1 MTMREAEYSSLS
13 PNALRVLEKRYL
25 ARDEEGRVTETPE
38 ALFHRVARTIA
49 ETDRLYGA
57 DEVTIPATATRF
69 EALMRSLRF
78 LPNSPTL
85 MNAGKPH
92 AHPQYSACFVIPIE
106 DDMRSIG
113 NAVTAAMLIHKT
125 GGGTGFSFSRLRP
138 KGDLVRSSGGVAS
151 GPVSFMRI
159 FDAATEQVKQGSTR
173 RGANMGIL
181 QCLAPDTKIHT
192 LQGQVAICDLV
203 GQQPYVYACD
213 PVMRRVHVVRAHS
226 VFMSGR
232 NRNLV
237 RVWLDDGQ
245 HMACTPDH
253 RFLLADGSY
262 RKAADLL
269 VGDRLMAF
277 KKAIVKHGTAQRHV
291 YAIGCTRGRM
301 EYEHRVVARDILREK
316 VTSSWQVHHRDG
328 NPLNNDPGNLV
339 MVNRSDHAAE
349 HMHHLKRYRQAIAQ
363 ARKGKTLEEVYGV
376 KKAAVW
382 RKRLSEAHKKERPVL
397 AENHRVVRVEPIG
410 VADAVYDISLPE
422 LHNFVANGIFVHNC
436 DHPDILEFIAC
447 KSQDGEIR
455 NFNISV
461 AVTAPFMEAL
471 ERGDVYP
478 LINPR
483 TKEAVKTLPA
493 RQVWDLICESA
504 WRNGDP
510 GLFFIDRANA
520 ACPIRHIGEIESTNP
535 CGEVPLHPWDA
546 CTLGSINLE
555 RHLVR
560 DSGTGKYKIDWPALR
575 ETVHAAVHFLDN
587 VIDANDHPLP
597 EINEM
602 TRKTRRIGLGV
613 MGFARM
619 LFALEIPYDSEAGLE
634 IAAEVIGF
642 IQSEGWKAS
651 EALAEKRGV
660 YPAWKGG
667 RHDIEGKRVRN
678 AYVTCIAPT
687 GTISMI
693 ADTSG
698 GCEPE
703 FSLIWHKHVLD
714 GEDLPYVCDPFV
726 KIAKEEGWW
735 DEALME
741 KIQANHGSCR
751 GVNGVPEKWQ
761 KVFATAHDIT
771 PEWHVRMQAAF
782 QGFTDAAVSKT
793 VNLPAHAMVDEVK
806 RAYLLAYKLGCKGIT
821 VYRDGSRAGQV
832 LNIGLAESKGSGFN
846 SDSSDPPDAG
856 PIFKR
861 GELLELPDIVEEKRV
876 RVRTNDGNAYIHIGF
891 LNGKPAEIF
900 AHPALGKYQGFIA
913 LACRLAST
921 ILRLGGTMEQV
932 LEQFYKAHREYG
944 DVSTPIL
951 ALMKG
956 IQQVMAHAGHPVTV
970 SDRCPECGSSMRM
983 QEGCM
988 ICAACGFSR
997 C

>member
-1 MTMREAEYSSLS
+1 MKSQCEMTMREAEDPSLS
-13 PNALRVLEKRYL
+13 HNALRVLEKRYL
-25 ARDEEGRVTETPE
+25 ARDEAGHVNETPE

-49 ETDRLYGA
+49 EADRLYGA
-57 DEVTIPATATRF
+57 DEAQVLEASARF
-69 EALMRSLRF
+69 EGLMRSLRF

-181 QCLAPDTKIHT
+181 
-192 LQGQVAICDLV
+192 
-203 GQQPYVYACD
+203 
-213 PVMRRVHVVRAHS
+213 RV
-226 VFMSGR
+226 
-232 NRNLV
+232 
-237 RVWLDDGQ
+237 
-245 HMACTPDH
+245 
-253 RFLLADGSY
+253 
-262 RKAADLL
+262 
-269 VGDRLMAF
+269 
-277 KKAIVKHGTAQRHV
+277 
-291 YAIGCTRGRM
+291 
-301 EYEHRVVARDILREK
+301 
-316 VTSSWQVHHRDG
+316 
-328 NPLNNDPGNLV
+328 
-339 MVNRSDHAAE
+339 
-349 HMHHLKRYRQAIAQ
+349 
-363 ARKGKTLEEVYGV
+363 
-376 KKAAVW
+376 
-382 RKRLSEAHKKERPVL
+382 
-397 AENHRVVRVEPIG
+397 
-410 VADAVYDISLPE
+410 
-422 LHNFVANGIFVHNC
+422 

-447 KSQDGEIR
+447 KSEDGQIK

-461 AVTAPFMEAL
+461 AITDPFMEAL

-483 TKEAVKTLPA
+483 TKEGVKTLPA
-493 RQVWDLICESA
+493 RQIWDLICESA

-510 GLFFIDRANA
+510 GLFFVDRANA

-535 CGEVPLHPWDA
+535 CGEVELHPWDA
-546 CTLGSINLE
+546 CNLGSINLE

-560 DSGTGKYKIDWPALR
+560 DPGTTRYKIDWPALR
-575 ETVHAAVHFLDN
+575 ETVRTAVHFLDN
-587 VIDANDHPLP
+587 VIDANDHPLS

-602 TRKTRRIGLGV
+602 TRKSRRIGLGI

-619 LFALEIPYDSEAGLE
+619 LFALEVPYDSEAGLE
-634 IAAEVIGF
+634 IAAKVMDF

-660 YPAWKGG
+660 YPAWKGS

-703 FSLIWHKHVLD
+703 FSLVWHKHVLD
-714 GEDLPYVCDPFV
+714 GENLPYACDPFV
-726 KIAKEEGWW
+726 ETARQEGWW
-735 DEALME
+735 NEGLLE
-741 KIQANHGSCR
+741 KIAANHGSCR
-751 GVNGVPEKWQ
+751 GLAQVPEKWQ
-761 KVFATAHDIT
+761 KVFATAHDIS

-782 QGFTDAAVSKT
+782 QAFTDAAVSKT
-793 VNLPAHAMVDEVK
+793 VNLPAGASVGEV
-806 RAYLLAYKLGCKGIT
+806 RQAYLLAYKLGCKGIT

-832 LNIGLAESKGSGFN
+832 LNVGVPESNGSDSN
-846 SDSSDPPDAG
+846 SDSSDPPDTG
-856 PIFKR
+856 PVFKR
-861 GELLELPDIVEEKRV
+861 GDLLELPDIVEEKRV

-891 LNGKPAEIF
+891 LNGRPAEIF

-921 ILRLGGTMEQV
+921 ILRLGGSMEQV

-970 SDRCPECGSSMRM
+970 SDRCPECGSAMRM

>member
-1 MTMREAEYSSLS
+1 LKETSSMKSKCEMTMREAEYPSLS
-13 PNALRVLEKRYL
+13 PNAVRVLEKRYL
-25 ARDEEGRVTETPE
+25 ARDETGLLTETPE
-38 ALFHRVARTIA
+38 ALFRRVAKIIA
-49 ETDRLYGA
+49 EADHLYGA
-57 DEVTIPATATRF
+57 GEAQVLEAAARF
-69 EALMRSLRF
+69 EGLMRSLRF

-85 MNAGKPH
+85 TNAGKPH

-181 QCLAPDTKIHT
+181 
-192 LQGQVAICDLV
+192 
-203 GQQPYVYACD
+203 
-213 PVMRRVHVVRAHS
+213 RV
-226 VFMSGR
+226 
-232 NRNLV
+232 
-237 RVWLDDGQ
+237 
-245 HMACTPDH
+245 
-253 RFLLADGSY
+253 
-262 RKAADLL
+262 
-269 VGDRLMAF
+269 
-277 KKAIVKHGTAQRHV
+277 
-291 YAIGCTRGRM
+291 
-301 EYEHRVVARDILREK
+301 
-316 VTSSWQVHHRDG
+316 
-328 NPLNNDPGNLV
+328 
-339 MVNRSDHAAE
+339 
-349 HMHHLKRYRQAIAQ
+349 
-363 ARKGKTLEEVYGV
+363 
-376 KKAAVW
+376 
-382 RKRLSEAHKKERPVL
+382 
-397 AENHRVVRVEPIG
+397 
-410 VADAVYDISLPE
+410 
-422 LHNFVANGIFVHNC
+422 

-461 AVTAPFMEAL
+461 AVTDPFMEAL
-471 ERGDVYP
+471 ERDAIYP

-483 TKEAVKTLPA
+483 TGEAVKTLPA
-493 RQVWDLICESA
+493 RQIWDLICEHA

-510 GLFFIDRANA
+510 GLFFVDRANA

-535 CGEVPLHPWDA
+535 CGEVELNPWDA

-560 DSGTGKYKIDWPALR
+560 NPVMGNFEIDWPALR
-575 ETVHAAVHFLDN
+575 ETVQTAVHFLDN

-602 TRKTRRIGLGV
+602 TRKSRRIGLGI

-634 IAAEVIGF
+634 AAAEVMGF

-651 EALAEKRGV
+651 EALARKRGV
-660 YPAWKGG
+660 YPAWKGS
-667 RHDIEGKRVRN
+667 RHEVEGKGVRN
-678 AYVTCIAPT
+678 SYVTCIAPT
-687 GTISMI
+687 GSISMI

-714 GEDLPYVCDPFV
+714 GENLPYVSDSFV
-726 KIAKEEGWW
+726 EIAKREGWW
-735 DEALME
+735 DETLIG
-741 KIQANHGSCR
+741 KILANHGSCR
-751 GVNGVPEKWQ
+751 GLSQVPGKGQ
-761 KVFATAHDIT
+761 QVFAVAHDLS

-782 QGFTDAAVSKT
+782 QTFTDAAVSKT
-793 VNLPAHAMVDEVK
+793 VNLPTHATIDDVK
-806 RAYLLAYKLGCKGIT
+806 HAYLLAYRLGCKGIT

-832 LNIGLAESKGSGFN
+832 LNVGVAESKESGSQGPA
-846 SDSSDPPDAG
+846 DSISPSPALT
-856 PIFKR
+856 R
-861 GELLELPDIVEEKRV
+861 GVLLDLPDIVEEKRV
-876 RVRTNDGNAYIHIGF
+876 RVRTYDGNAYIHIGF
-891 LNGKPAEIF
+891 LDGEPAEIF

-921 ILRLGGTMEQV
+921 ILRLGGTMEQI
-932 LEQFYKAHREYG
+932 LEQFYRAHREYG

-956 IQQVMAHAGHPVTV
+956 IQKVMAHTGCPVTV
-970 SDRCPECGSSMRM
+970 ADRCPECGSLMRL

-988 ICAACGFSR
+988 NCAACGYSR

>member
-1 MTMREAEYSSLS
+1 MKSQCEMTMRETEYPSLS
-13 PNALRVLEKRYL
+13 PNALRVLERRYL
-25 ARDEEGRVTETPE
+25 ARDETGRVIETPE
-38 ALFHRVARTIA
+38 SLFHRVAKTIA
-49 ETDRLYGA
+49 EVDRFYGA
-57 DEVTIPATATRF
+57 DEAQVLETAARF
-69 EALMRSLRF
+69 EGLMRRLRF

-113 NAVTAAMLIHKT
+113 NAVTAAMMIHKT

-138 KGDLVRSSGGVAS
+138 KGDLVRSSGGIAS

-181 QCLAPDTKIHT
+181 
-192 LQGQVAICDLV
+192 
-203 GQQPYVYACD
+203 
-213 PVMRRVHVVRAHS
+213 RV
-226 VFMSGR
+226 
-232 NRNLV
+232 
-237 RVWLDDGQ
+237 
-245 HMACTPDH
+245 
-253 RFLLADGSY
+253 
-262 RKAADLL
+262 
-269 VGDRLMAF
+269 
-277 KKAIVKHGTAQRHV
+277 
-291 YAIGCTRGRM
+291 
-301 EYEHRVVARDILREK
+301 
-316 VTSSWQVHHRDG
+316 
-328 NPLNNDPGNLV
+328 
-339 MVNRSDHAAE
+339 
-349 HMHHLKRYRQAIAQ
+349 
-363 ARKGKTLEEVYGV
+363 
-376 KKAAVW
+376 
-382 RKRLSEAHKKERPVL
+382 
-397 AENHRVVRVEPIG
+397 
-410 VADAVYDISLPE
+410 
-422 LHNFVANGIFVHNC
+422 

-461 AVTAPFMEAL
+461 AITDVFMKAL
-471 ERGDVYP
+471 ERDEVYP

-483 TKEAVKTLPA
+483 TKKVVKSLPA
-493 RQVWDLICESA
+493 RQVWDLICERA

-535 CGEVPLHPWDA
+535 CGEVELHPWDA
-546 CTLGSINLE
+546 CNLGSINLE

-560 DSGTGKYKIDWPALR
+560 NPGTGRWEVDWPALR
-575 ETVHAAVHFLDN
+575 ETVHTTVHFLDN

-597 EINEM
+597 EINET
-602 TRKTRRIGLGV
+602 TRKSRRIGLGI

-619 LFALEIPYDSEAGLE
+619 LFAMEIPYDSKAGLE
-634 IAAEVIGF
+634 AAAEVMGF

-651 EALAEKRGV
+651 EALAGKRGV
-660 YPAWKGG
+660 YPAWKGS
-667 RHDIEGKRVRN
+667 RHEVEGKRVRN

-714 GEDLPYVCDPFV
+714 GENLPYVCDPSV
-726 KIAKEEGWW
+726 EVAKREGWW
-735 DEALME
+735 EETLIG
-741 KIQANHGSCR
+741 KIVANHGSCR
-751 GVNGVPEKWQ
+751 GVSQVPEKWQ
-761 KVFATAHDIT
+761 QVFAVAHDIA
-771 PEWHVRMQAAF
+771 PQWHVRMQAAF
-782 QGFTDAAVSKT
+782 QAFTDAAVSKT
-793 VNLPAHAMVDEVK
+793 VNLPAHATVDDV
-806 RAYLLAYKLGCKGIT
+806 RQAYLLAYKLRCKGIT

-832 LNIGLAESKGSGFN
+832 LNVGIAESKESGSRG
-846 SDSSDPPDAG
+846 SADPISSSPALT
-856 PIFKR
+856 R
-861 GELLELPDIVEEKRV
+861 GVLLDLPDVVEEKRV
-876 RVRTNDGNAYIHIGF
+876 RVRTHDGNAYIHIGF
-891 LNGKPAEIF
+891 LEGRPAELF

-921 ILRLGGTMEQV
+921 VLRLGGSMEQV

-956 IQQVMAHAGHPVTV
+956 IQQGMAHAGDPVTV
-970 SDRCPECGSSMRM
+970 TDRCPECGSSMRL

-988 ICAACGFSR
+988 TCAACGYSR